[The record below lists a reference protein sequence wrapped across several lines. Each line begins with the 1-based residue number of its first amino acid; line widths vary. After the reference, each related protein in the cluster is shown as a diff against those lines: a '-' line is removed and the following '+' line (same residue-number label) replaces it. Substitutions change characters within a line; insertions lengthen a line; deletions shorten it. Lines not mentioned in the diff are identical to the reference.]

1 MFQALF
7 EPVREDAAGKKV
19 TWIGT
24 MHALF
29 IDAEGLLREDS
40 NENSALDGYDM
51 DRVVELFYEESLGET
66 QALVYTSSDADTFT
80 SSGSEVLALTNL
92 KVLWNGREQL
102 SALASVDERSGGY
115 AALASQ
121 GRYIFTW
128 KDNDQDGRVN
138 SSGEQVPFTAAQFTG
153 GDANFLDVPEAE
165 VPELISYLRGGS
177 PTGLRN
183 RNMDYDGDG
192 AIETLRL
199 GDIINSSPAAI
210 TLPSDAYDLLAS
222 NSAYAGFRNRYRN
235 RRQMVYVGAN
245 DGMLHAF
252 NSGFYNSDDQE
263 VTLEPPSGTAVRHP
277 LGSEVWAYVP
287 RNLQPY
293 LKWLA
298 DPDYPHVFYV
308 DAPPR
313 VFDAQAFPDDSTHP
327 RGWGTVLVVGF
338 RLGGGA
344 PTNHITVDVD
354 NDGLFS
360 ANADNDDSDDL
371 DMLASYVVMDITDPE
386 QAPVLLAELSPAD
399 LGYSFSRP
407 AVVPMGG
414 AWYLVFGSGP
424 TSRSDGTSSNAAQL
438 YVYNLNTLIARQ
450 TTPTPT
456 TFAAA
461 SANFAFVGG
470 IAVAD
475 YDLNLMADALY
486 FGTSAGTGSSGAL
499 YRMRINEQTSVSSWS
514 TPAVLLNAN
523 KTFITEPTLSVDED
537 GNRWVYA
544 GTGRLLAQSDNF
556 DSQQQTHSQQQ
567 TLYGFIDPPLTTD
580 TQVNV
585 SDLVD
590 VSNARSFTNGQIDL
604 DNDGTL
610 EQSFTGLRA
619 DVAAA
624 GGWRRDYRTSGAN
637 ASERGLN
644 VSTLIGEVLFNTAY
658 TPPGAETTVAG
669 CGTARLG
676 TSVLLGLD
684 FLSGVPHTFGV
695 FGRAGCTLSVCT
707 QDGVEEALGETS
719 LGRGLSSLPSLHL
732 GQPGEDAPGQITV
745 VVQQSTGEV
754 QTVEAQ
760 AFSAA
765 ESVELDWGELLE
777 L

>member
-1 MFQALF
+1 
-7 EPVREDAAGKKV
+7 
-19 TWIGT
+19 
-24 MHALF
+24 
-29 IDAEGLLREDS
+29 
-40 NENSALDGYDM
+40 
-51 DRVVELFYEESLGET
+51 
-66 QALVYTSSDADTFT
+66 
-80 SSGSEVLALTNL
+80 
-92 KVLWNGREQL
+92 
-102 SALASVDERSGGY
+102 
-115 AALASQ
+115 
-121 GRYIFTW
+121 
-128 KDNDQDGRVN
+128 
-138 SSGEQVPFTAAQFTG
+138 
-153 GDANFLDVPEAE
+153 
-165 VPELISYLRGGS
+165 
-177 PTGLRN
+177 
-183 RNMDYDGDG
+183 
-192 AIETLRL
+192 
-199 GDIINSSPAAI
+199 
-210 TLPSDAYDLLAS
+210 
-222 NSAYAGFRNRYRN
+222 
-235 RRQMVYVGAN
+235 MVYVGAN

-263 VTLEPPSGTAVRHP
+263 VALEPSSGSAVRHP

-313 VFDAQAFPDDSTHP
+313 IFDAQVFQNDATHP
-327 RGWGTVLVVGF
+327 GGWGTVLVVGF

-344 PTNHITVDVD
+344 PTNRITVDVD
-354 NDGLFS
+354 DDGLGP

-424 TSRSDGTSSNAAQL
+424 TFRSDGTSFNAAQL
-438 YVYNLNTLIARQ
+438 YVYNLNTLAERLI
-450 TTPTPT
+450 TPTPT
-456 TFAAA
+456 TFSPA

-470 IAVAD
+470 ITVAD

-486 FGTSAGTGSSGAL
+486 FGTASGTGTSGAL

-523 KTFITEPTLSVDED
+523 RPFLVEPTLSVDED
-537 GNRWVYA
+537 GDPWVYSS
-544 GTGRLLAQSDNF
+544 TGRLLAPIDNMN
-556 DSQQQTHSQQQ
+556 SQQQ
-567 TLYGFIDPPLTTD
+567 TLYGFVDPPLTAD

-585 SDLVD
+585 SDLID
-590 VSNARSFTNGQIDL
+590 VSNARSFTNGQVDL

-610 EQSFTGLRA
+610 EQSFTRLRT
-619 DVAAA
+619 DVKAA
-624 GGWRRDYRTSGAN
+624 GGWRRNYQTSGGLG
-637 ASERGLN
+637 ASERGLS

-658 TPPGAETTVAG
+658 TPPGAEVVNLGG
-669 CGTARLG
+669 CGGSARLG

-695 FGRAGCTLSVCT
+695 FGTANCTLSVCT

-732 GQPGEDAPGQITV
+732 GQPGENPPGQITV

-760 AFSAA
+760 AFPVA